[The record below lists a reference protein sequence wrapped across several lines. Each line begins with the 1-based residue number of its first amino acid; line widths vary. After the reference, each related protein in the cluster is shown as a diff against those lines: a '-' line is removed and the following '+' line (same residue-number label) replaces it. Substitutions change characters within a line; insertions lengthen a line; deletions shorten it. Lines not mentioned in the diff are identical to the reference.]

1 MKSDW
6 YASQGTSLPASIE
19 SGVSL
24 RNSLVP
30 NSTTLYTI
38 KLSECYGVFATV
50 ITRKVTLALPLHLF
64 SLSHSPLCLS
74 CFGHKV
80 QTLQTPFI
88 ATQLPTSLSSRCNKL
103 PPFSGSYIYLAF
115 PVQLTSPKTPIP
127 AVARP
132 THHLQDYILY

>member
-64 SLSHSPLCLS
+64 SVSHSPLCLS
-74 CFGHKV
+74 CFGHTV
-80 QTLQTPFI
+80 RTLRTPFM
-88 ATQLPTSLSSRCNKL
+88 AGQLPTSLSRCNKRH
-103 PPFSGSYIYLAF
+103 PFSGSYIYLTF
-115 PVQLTSPKTPIP
+115 PMQLTSPKTPIP
-127 AVARP
+127 AASRP
-132 THHLQDYILY
+132 PKYLQDYILY